1 MNNRLPSN
9 LAKTKICIVCE
20 GDEEYEYLDK
30 LKKLDV
36 WSEEYDIVLENAD
49 GNGNIPAI
57 YQNKYQNGSYEL
69 VLVFCDTD
77 KKPYEQY
84 SDIKYK
90 IDEFH
95 GVDGAS
101 DRVVIY
107 GNPCTMQII
116 ILHWLD
122 VVLKSPAKKVNAP
135 IIEACIGV
143 CNYKARADQREQLFA
158 CVDNENYE
166 DMLER
171 VKKLPDD
178 DIIPGSSNFGR
189 FMDYLSSD
197 DDSWIAEINEVLE
210 G

>member
-90 IDEFH
+90 INEFH

-107 GNPCTMQII
+107 GNLCTMQII

-135 IIEACIGV
+135 IIEACTGV
-143 CNYKARADQREQLFA
+143 CNYKARTD
-158 CVDNENYE
+158 
-166 DMLER
+166 
-171 VKKLPDD
+171 
-178 DIIPGSSNFGR
+178 
-189 FMDYLSSD
+189 
-197 DDSWIAEINEVLE
+197 
-210 G
+210 